1 LSNDELYIN
10 KETMNTKS
18 ILVGL
23 TALITTVAV
32 SAADWYQ
39 YRGPN
44 FDGIS
49 KEKINPSKLNWSAGG
64 PKILWKIETPRGFS
78 SFTVSEGKAFT
89 VVARDVDGQMME
101 VCIAVDAETGKEI
114 WGKPLGIAKYQPG
127 GDTGTPDNK
136 GGDGPRSTPAI
147 SEGRVYVST
156 PKLVLYCLDAKTGQE
171 IWKHDL
177 IKEFA
182 GRNIPW
188 ENAASPVID
197 GDLVFFA
204 GGGPG
209 QSLIA
214 FNKKDGS
221 VVWKGFDERITHST
235 PTVATIHGVRQV
247 IFFLQ
252 SGLLSVEAKTGRE
265 LWRFPFRFNVST
277 AISPVVCGEDLVYC
291 AAGYDVGSGLCRIV
305 KDGDKF
311 KAETVWKIPGNKPV
325 CNQWS
330 TPIYKDGYLY
340 GVFAFK
346 EFGNG
351 PLKCVEVA
359 TGKVM
364 WEKPGYGMGQVTMV
378 DDKLIALADNGR
390 LAIIDPNPKEYKEIT
405 SAKVLEGK
413 CWSTP
418 AFSNGRI
425 YIRSTKEGACID
437 VK

>member
-1 LSNDELYIN
+1 MN
-10 KETMNTKS
+10 KIMNIK
-18 ILVGL
+18 ILIKGL
-23 TALITTVAV
+23 AVLAITAMV
-32 SAADWYQ
+32 SGADWNQ

-49 KEKINPSKLNWSAGG
+49 REKINPEKLDWSNKS
-64 PKILWKIETPRGFS
+64 PKILWKIETPNGFS
-78 SFTVSEGKAFT
+78 SFTIAEGRAFVIATRSVEGQLSEVLLAL
-89 VVARDVDGQMME
+89 
-101 VCIAVDAETGKEI
+101 DAETGKEL
-114 WGKPLGIAKYQPG
+114 WSKPLGEAKYHKG
-127 GDTGTPDNK
+127 GDSGAPGNS

-147 SEGRVYVST
+147 SDGFVYVST
-156 PKLVLYCLDAKTGQE
+156 PKLVLYCFDAKTGNE

-182 GRNIPW
+182 GRNIAW
-188 ENAASPVID
+188 ENAASPVVD

-204 GGGPG
+204 GGGSG

-235 PTVATIHGVRQV
+235 PIVATIHGVRQV

-291 AAGYDVGSGLCRIV
+291 SAGYDVGSGLAKIV

-311 KAETVWKIPGNKPV
+311 RAETVWKIPGNKPV

-330 TPIYKDGYLY
+330 TPVYKDGYLY
-340 GVFAFK
+340 GMFTFK
-346 EFGNG
+346 EYGNG
-351 PLKCVEVA
+351 PFKCVEVA

-364 WEKPGYGMGQVTMV
+364 WEKPGFGMGQVIMV
-378 DDKLIALADNGR
+378 DNKLVALADDGR
-390 LAIIDPNPKEYKEIT
+390 VCIIDPSPKEYKEIS
-405 SAKVLEGK
+405 SARIVSGK

-418 AFSNGRI
+418 AFSNGRL
-425 YIRSTKEGACID
+425 YIRSTKESACVD
-437 VK
+437 LK